1 MAYRIGKCLLSDR
14 LRENG
19 MTQAELARRL
29 GIERQQVNKW
39 VKGHQRM
46 SLETSKNVATTLNL
60 HIDDL
65 FEWIPSRD

>member
-1 MAYRIGKCLLSDR
+1 MAYQIGKCLLSVR
-14 LRENG
+14 LRQFG

-39 VKGHQRM
+39 VKGRQRM
-46 SLETSKNVATTLNL
+46 SLETSKNVATVLNL

-65 FEWIPSRD
+65 FEWIPRRD

>member
-1 MAYRIGKCLLSDR
+1 MAYQIGKCLLSER
-14 LRENG
+14 LRQVG
-19 MTQAELARRL
+19 MSQAELARRL

-46 SLETSKNVATTLNL
+46 SLETSKNVATVLDL

-65 FEWIPSRD
+65 FEWIPTRG